1 MAKSA
6 KSFFVKCK
14 DSIRD
19 TQMKHIRSLKKQSNI
34 AIDTVREL
42 EQQIVAIADSYIQQA
57 ENIFQSKQSEL
68 IGKE

>member
-19 TQMKHIRSLKKQSNI
+19 TQMKHIKSLKKKSDI
-34 AIDTVREL
+34 AIDTSREL
-42 EQQIVAIADSYIQQA
+42 EQQIVAIADTYIQQA
-57 ENIFQSKQSEL
+57 ESTFQSKQAEL